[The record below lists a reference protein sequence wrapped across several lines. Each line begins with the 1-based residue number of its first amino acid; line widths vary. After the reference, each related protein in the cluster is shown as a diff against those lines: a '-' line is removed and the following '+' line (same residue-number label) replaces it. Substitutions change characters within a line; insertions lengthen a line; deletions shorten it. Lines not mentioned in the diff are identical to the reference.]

1 MATTSSPA
9 TDGQNQPASQ
19 EKPARPARA
28 KEMSRTKTMVGP
40 RLADF
45 TAAMGWERG
54 AFAAETGDQGKN
66 RQGDAAGRQKP
77 PDGFLFLVYIWC

>member
-1 MATTSSPA
+1 
-9 TDGQNQPASQ
+9 
-19 EKPARPARA
+19 
-28 KEMSRTKTMVGP
+28 MVGP

-66 RQGDAAGRQKP
+66 RQGDAAERQKP
-77 PDGFLFLVYIWC
+77 PHGFLFFVYIWC